1 MLGQAGKPRVA
12 MATGPDVPPAL
23 ALSGLWLGRS
33 LGCECLSGREK
44 PPNFQTFLLARRPM
58 QGAATGFGS
67 AEARVFVDRPPG
79 KEEGPRQGNQHHAK
93 SVPGSKWVLGNG
105 KSMGRKPPPRKQCEP
120 WPHSPYVKID
130 EAQGPGR
137 AESSVVFCA
146 DDSAGEFSLEL
157 SLGEALWC

>member
-1 MLGQAGKPRVA
+1 
-12 MATGPDVPPAL
+12 
-23 ALSGLWLGRS
+23 
-33 LGCECLSGREK
+33 
-44 PPNFQTFLLARRPM
+44 M
-58 QGAATGFGS
+58 QGAAAGFGS
-67 AEARVFVDRPPG
+67 AEARVFVGHPPG

-120 WPHSPYVKID
+120 WPQSPYVKID

-146 DDSAGEFSLEL
+146 DD
-157 SLGEALWC
+157 